1 MKTESKLT
9 IDPYNFQKDERKF
22 QDQYEQHHHN
32 SDRPF
37 HCSKCNKCVDKNPLQ
52 FDLIDYLKETQNKEF
67 NAFNILEHPNQND
80 TNFQTTNKVSE
91 MLVLSN
97 LFFFKGINVYQEI
110 MQREKDLLLGKST
123 ISDLERELEHSK
135 EIVENFKKLEG
146 QLAASEEIN
155 IQNSKR
161 ITDLELERN
170 FDQTTI
176 NELQKQVKELQEEA
190 KKFVNMDNLIDKINE
205 QEFIIKSDSQLIRR
219 YEEGKKQLEDQSKII
234 NKFVERLQ
242 DELKQAKENVMEKEK
257 TCKEVKDETT
267 KFENKLIEKE
277 SLIKHLN
284 KEKENIKIQL
294 LEDIKIVKREKER
307 VITDIEK
314 LMASNANLTKELN
327 TMKTS
332 LNEHENTLKNTTALN
347 EILEV
352 RVNQKQLEISSLEAQ
367 IKNNKSNTKS
377 LEENIATLNKMIE
390 NLTIENKKL
399 LKDLNNPENKKMQK
413 ENYEKVSKLANDTN
427 LQTKPKRRSASTK
440 ECPREYAESK
450 VSRFSSPQHRPIRSE
465 STFNNFTFLDQT
477 GDFLKTDAAGPKR
490 NTIAINKT
498 PSLSSILMSSQN
510 EQPKTLSQL
519 RKKKSELIVKRK
531 NVTFNITTTKLCL
544 DKTFMNLSKSFVNKS
559 DQVETLSFKNNLS
572 GNWKCAFKIV
582 RMEYGIHIG
591 ICSSK
596 IKLSELKSREFLGK
610 LQQEW
615 ALNVFSGYLW
625 RNGNKYQKIDKV
637 FKSGD
642 VIEMILDNGNLA
654 FKNQEVTYQ
663 TFKGI
668 NESVYPAVTIF
679 KKDDAVEIIS
689 IE

>member
-32 SDRPF
+32 SDKPF
-37 HCSKCNKCVDKNPLQ
+37 HCIKCNKCVDKNPLQ
-52 FDLIDYLKETQNKEF
+52 FDLIDYLKETQNNEF

-110 MQREKDLLLGKST
+110 MQKEKDLLLGKST
-123 ISDLERELEHSK
+123 ISDLEKELEHSK

-146 QLAASEEIN
+146 QLVASEEVN
-155 IQNSKR
+155 IKNSKR

-307 VITDIEK
+307 VITEIEK
-314 LMASNANLTKELN
+314 LMASNADLTKELN

-332 LNEHENTLKNTTALN
+332 EDTLKNTTALN

-352 RVNQKQLEISSLEAQ
+352 RVNQKQMEISSLEAQ
-367 IKNNKSNTKS
+367 IKKNRSNTKS

-413 ENYEKVSKLANDTN
+413 ENYEKVSTLTNDTN
-427 LQTKPKRRSASTK
+427 LQTKPKRRSVSSK
-440 ECPREYAESK
+440 ESPRKYHESK
-450 VSRFSSPQHRPIRSE
+450 VSQFSSPQHPLIRSQ

-477 GDFLKTDAAGPKR
+477 GDFLQTDAAGQKK
-490 NTIAINKT
+490 NTIEINKT
-498 PSLSSILMSSQN
+498 PSSQILMTSQN
-510 EQPKTLSQL
+510 EQPKILSQF
-519 RKKKSELIVKRK
+519 RKKNSELIEKRK
-531 NVTFNITTTKLCL
+531 NVTFDLKTTKLSL
-544 DKTFMNLSKSFVNKS
+544 ENMFMNLSKSFVNKS

-582 RMEYGIHIG
+582 RMTYGIHIG

-596 IKLSELKSREFLGK
+596 IQLSELKSREFLGK
-610 LQQEW
+610 HQQEW
-615 ALNVFSGYLW
+615 ALNAFSGYLW
-625 RNGNKYQKIDKV
+625 RNGNKYKKIDKV

-654 FKNQEVTYQ
+654 FKNQGVTYQ

-679 KKDDAVEIIS
+679 KNDDAVEIIS